1 MSKLISFALSFF
13 SGDKKLYIALGLS
26 LILLGYFY
34 LRLDSTKAKLEKSQ
48 SDLALA
54 LEINR
59 NNEAKL
65 KELTQIHKA
74 ELKAINEANTQKNEV
89 KESVQYV
96 KEYIYKSNENNIT
109 KLFNDVVDRLWDANS
124 TSSNQNRNSK
134 SYNSA
139 RVINTKPPW
148 KANSKK
154 WTRYF
159 KCLFYAFLQI
169 QTVWNSDKQNK
180 GAK

>member
-1 MSKLISFALSFF
+1 MINLLFGNA
-13 SGDKKLYIALGLS
+13 KLYIALVLMA
-26 LILLGYFY
+26 ILAGYFY

-74 ELKAINEANTQKNEV
+74 ELKAINEANNQKNQVQER
-89 KESVQYV
+89 VQYV

-109 KLFNDVVDRLWDANS
+109 KLFNNVVDRLWDANRAS
-124 TSSNQNRNSK
+124 GNQNRNSK
-134 SYNSA
+134 SE
-139 RVINTKPPW
+139 NTTR
-148 KANSKK
+148 ATNSK
-154 WTRYF
+154 
-159 KCLFYAFLQI
+159 
-169 QTVWNSDKQNK
+169 SP
-180 GAK
+180 

>member
-109 KLFNDVVDRLWDANS
+109 KLFNDVVNRLWDANS

-134 SYNSA
+134 SKNSA
-139 RVINTKPPW
+139 RTTNIKPP
-148 KANSKK
+148 
-154 WTRYF
+154 
-159 KCLFYAFLQI
+159 
-169 QTVWNSDKQNK
+169 
-180 GAK
+180 

>member
-1 MSKLISFALSFF
+1 MINLLFGNA
-13 SGDKKLYIALGLS
+13 KLYIALVLMA
-26 LILLGYFY
+26 ILAGYFY

-74 ELKAINEANTQKNEV
+74 ELKAINEANNQKNEV
-89 KESVQYV
+89 QKKVQYV

-109 KLFNDVVDRLWDANS
+109 KLFNDVVDRLWDANR

-134 SYNSA
+134 S
-139 RVINTKPPW
+139 
-148 KANSKK
+148 
-154 WTRYF
+154 
-159 KCLFYAFLQI
+159 
-169 QTVWNSDKQNK
+169 
-180 GAK
+180 

>member
-1 MSKLISFALSFF
+1 MINLLFGNA
-13 SGDKKLYIALGLS
+13 KLYIALVLMA
-26 LILLGYFY
+26 ILAGYFY

-74 ELKAINEANTQKNEV
+74 ELKAINEANNQKNEV
-89 KESVQYV
+89 QKKVQYV

-109 KLFNDVVDRLWDANS
+109 KLFNDVVDRLWDANR
-124 TSSNQNRNSK
+124 TSGNQNRNSK
-134 SYNSA
+134 S
-139 RVINTKPPW
+139 
-148 KANSKK
+148 
-154 WTRYF
+154 
-159 KCLFYAFLQI
+159 
-169 QTVWNSDKQNK
+169 
-180 GAK
+180 

>member
-1 MSKLISFALSFF
+1 MINLLFGNA
-13 SGDKKLYIALGLS
+13 KLYIALVLMA
-26 LILLGYFY
+26 ILAEYFY

-74 ELKAINEANTQKNEV
+74 ELKAINEANNQKNEV
-89 KESVQYV
+89 QKKVQYV

-109 KLFNDVVDRLWDANS
+109 KLFNDVVDRLWNSNS

-134 SYNSA
+134 S
-139 RVINTKPPW
+139 
-148 KANSKK
+148 
-154 WTRYF
+154 
-159 KCLFYAFLQI
+159 
-169 QTVWNSDKQNK
+169 
-180 GAK
+180 

>member
-1 MSKLISFALSFF
+1 MINLLFGNA
-13 SGDKKLYIALGLS
+13 KLYIALALMA
-26 LILLGYFY
+26 ILAGYFY

-74 ELKAINEANTQKNEV
+74 ELKAINEANNQKNEV
-89 KESVQYV
+89 QKKVQYV

-109 KLFNDVVDRLWDANS
+109 KLFNDVVDRLWDANRA
-124 TSSNQNRNSK
+124 SSNQNRNSK
-134 SYNSA
+134 S
-139 RVINTKPPW
+139 
-148 KANSKK
+148 
-154 WTRYF
+154 
-159 KCLFYAFLQI
+159 
-169 QTVWNSDKQNK
+169 
-180 GAK
+180 

>member
-1 MSKLISFALSFF
+1 MINLLFGNA
-13 SGDKKLYIALGLS
+13 KLYIALVS
-26 LILLGYFY
+26 MAILAGYFY

-74 ELKAINEANTQKNEV
+74 ELKAINEANNQKNQVQE
-89 KESVQYV
+89 KVQYV

-109 KLFNDVVDRLWDANS
+109 KLFNDVVDRLWDANRA
-124 TSSNQNRNSK
+124 SSNQNRNSK
-134 SYNSA
+134 S
-139 RVINTKPPW
+139 
-148 KANSKK
+148 
-154 WTRYF
+154 
-159 KCLFYAFLQI
+159 
-169 QTVWNSDKQNK
+169 
-180 GAK
+180 

>member
-74 ELKAINEANTQKNEV
+74 ELKAINEANNQKNEV
-89 KESVQYV
+89 QKKVQYV
-96 KEYIYKSNENNIT
+96 KEYIYKSNENNLT
-109 KLFNDVVDRLWDANS
+109 KLFNDVVDRLWDDNS

-134 SYNSA
+134 S
-139 RVINTKPPW
+139 
-148 KANSKK
+148 
-154 WTRYF
+154 
-159 KCLFYAFLQI
+159 
-169 QTVWNSDKQNK
+169 
-180 GAK
+180 

>member
-59 NNEAKL
+59 NNEA
-65 KELTQIHKA
+65 
-74 ELKAINEANTQKNEV
+74 NNQKNEV
-89 KESVQYV
+89 QKKVQYV
-96 KEYIYKSNENNIT
+96 KEYIYKSNENNLT
-109 KLFNDVVDRLWDANS
+109 KLFNNVVDRLWDDNS

-134 SYNSA
+134 S
-139 RVINTKPPW
+139 
-148 KANSKK
+148 
-154 WTRYF
+154 
-159 KCLFYAFLQI
+159 
-169 QTVWNSDKQNK
+169 
-180 GAK
+180 

>member
-1 MSKLISFALSFF
+1 MINLLFGNA
-13 SGDKKLYIALGLS
+13 KLYIALVLMA
-26 LILLGYFY
+26 ILAGYFY

-74 ELKAINEANTQKNEV
+74 ELKAINEANNQKNQ
-89 KESVQYV
+89 VQERVRYV

-109 KLFNDVVDRLWDANS
+109 KLFNNVVDRLWDANRA
-124 TSSNQNRNSK
+124 SSNQNRNSK
-134 SYNSA
+134 S
-139 RVINTKPPW
+139 
-148 KANSKK
+148 
-154 WTRYF
+154 
-159 KCLFYAFLQI
+159 
-169 QTVWNSDKQNK
+169 
-180 GAK
+180 

>member
-1 MSKLISFALSFF
+1 MINLLFGNA
-13 SGDKKLYIALGLS
+13 KLYIALVLMA
-26 LILLGYFY
+26 ILAGYFY

-74 ELKAINEANTQKNEV
+74 ELKAINEANNQKNEV
-89 KESVQYV
+89 QKKVQYV

-124 TSSNQNRNSK
+124 TSSNKNRNSK
-134 SYNSA
+134 S
-139 RVINTKPPW
+139 
-148 KANSKK
+148 
-154 WTRYF
+154 
-159 KCLFYAFLQI
+159 
-169 QTVWNSDKQNK
+169 
-180 GAK
+180 

>member
-1 MSKLISFALSFF
+1 MINLLFGNA
-13 SGDKKLYIALGLS
+13 KLYIALVLMA
-26 LILLGYFY
+26 ILAGYFY

-74 ELKAINEANTQKNEV
+74 ELKAINKANNQKNQVQER
-89 KESVQYV
+89 VQYV

-109 KLFNDVVDRLWDANS
+109 KLFNDVVDRLWDANRAS
-124 TSSNQNRNSK
+124 GNQNRNSK
-134 SYNSA
+134 SE
-139 RVINTKPPW
+139 NTTR
-148 KANSKK
+148 ATNSK
-154 WTRYF
+154 
-159 KCLFYAFLQI
+159 
-169 QTVWNSDKQNK
+169 SP
-180 GAK
+180 